1 MAPTRFGTDGVRGVA
16 NEDLTAELALALGR
30 ATARVLPAPT
40 FVVGRDT
47 RRSGPMLQ
55 AAFSAG
61 LATEGADVI
70 DLGVLPTPGVA
81 AAAARR
87 AVPGA
92 VISASHNPFGDN
104 GIKLFS
110 LFGTKLPTDVEQEIE
125 RELDAVLADP
135 RRPPRRPTGHGVG
148 RLSSDPGARQLYGEQ
163 LMATIDGRGL
173 DGVRIVVDCAN
184 GAASEVAPWVFADLG
199 AVVTTLHDAPDG
211 ANINDACGSTDPT
224 ELARAVVER
233 GADVGLALDGDA
245 DRVIAVDESGTIVDG
260 DVLLALFALD
270 LAERDRL
277 TGNTVVVT
285 VMTNLGFRLAM
296 EGRGIDVRETDVGD
310 RHVLAALDADGLS
323 LGGEQSGHIIFR
335 SLSTT
340 GDGILTG
347 IALVDLMRR
356 AGALAGRPVERPGRT
371 GAPTPRQRAH
381 PPTGAAGRLRRSLGG
396 GGEGGSRARTPG
408 AGAPAAQ
415 RDRATGPDHGRGA
428 PRSPGQRR
436 GRAARRRRGVGP
448 GAERTAGPRLT
459 WVPMCGIIGVTGEA
473 DALPVLLGA
482 LHQLEYRGYDSAGV
496 AMVVDG
502 AIWRERAAG
511 GTDSVAKLAEL
522 TGAAP
527 AGPAQAAIGHTRWAT
542 HGSPTPE
549 NAHPHADCTGRLAL
563 VHNGIIENHAAL
575 PRRARGVRPHAH
587 VGHRHRGDGAP
598 H

>member
-135 RRPPRRPTGHGVG
+135 GRPPRRPTGHGVG

-356 AGALAGRPVERPGRT
+356 AGRSLADLSSGLVERVPQRLVNVPIPRPERLADCAEVWEAVVKAEAELGHQGR
-371 GAPTPRQRAH
+371 
-381 PPTGAAGRLRRSLGG
+381 
-396 GGEGGSRARTPG
+396 
-408 AGAPAAQ
+408 
-415 RDRATGPDHGRGA
+415 
-428 PRSPGQRR
+428 
-436 GRAARRRRGVGP
+436 
-448 GAERTAGPRLT
+448 
-459 WVPMCGIIGVTGEA
+459 
-473 DALPVLLGA
+473 VLLRPSGTEP
-482 LHQLEYRGYDSAGV
+482 LVRI
-496 AMVVDG
+496 MVE
-502 AIWRERAAG
+502 ARQE
-511 GTDSVAKLAEL
+511 
-522 TGAAP
+522 
-527 AGPAQAAIGHTRWAT
+527 AQA
-542 HGSPTPE
+542 
-549 NAHPHADCTGRLAL
+549 NA
-563 VHNGIIENHAAL
+563 VAAL
-575 PRRARGVRPHAH
+575 LVDVVESALGQSEPQ
-587 VGHRHRGDGAP
+587 AP
-598 H
+598 V